1 MALLRPLL
9 KKPGLDVED
18 MNSFRPVS
26 NLSFLSK
33 IVERAMLDQLLPFL
47 EENKIIPQNQ
57 SAYRQF
63 HSTETALCKIHNDLV
78 TNSCSGKASL
88 LVLLDLSAAFDTVDH
103 DVLLADLFS
112 WGIREDAHSLLKSY
126 LTNRFQL
133 TSVGALLSE
142 PVHLQFGVP
151 QGSVLGPILFTLYT
165 SSLATL
171 LEAHNVAYHFYA
183 DDTQIYIRID
193 SIEDVK
199 VKLSS
204 LINNIKIWM
213 NGRKL
218 KLNDGKT
225 EIIIVKGNLR
235 SKVVEK
241 FGDLELPCAHLC
253 PSVSARNL
261 GIIFDSM
268 LNFKNHI
275 NSVVKTCNYHIRN
288 CIVLGNSWIKIVL
301 LHLYTLLLF
310 LELIIAILF
319 IWDSLIIY

>member
-1 MALLRPLL
+1 MTCYSLIC
-9 KKPGLDVED
+9 
-18 MNSFRPVS
+18 S
-26 NLSFLSK
+26 
-33 IVERAMLDQLLPFL
+33 
-47 EENKIIPQNQ
+47 
-57 SAYRQF
+57 
-63 HSTETALCKIHNDLV
+63 LV
-78 TNSCSGKASL
+78 AS
-88 LVLLDLSAAFDTVDH
+88 VT
-103 DVLLADLFS
+103 
-112 WGIREDAHSLLKSY
+112 EDAHSLLKSY
-126 LTNRFQL
+126 LTNRFQH
-133 TSVGALLSE
+133 TSVGASLSE
-142 PVHLQFGVP
+142 PVHLQFGIP
-151 QGSVLGPILFTLYT
+151 QGSVLGPILFTLNT

-171 LEAHNVAYHFYA
+171 LEAHDVAYHFYA

-193 SIEDVK
+193 STEDVK
-199 VKLSS
+199 GKLSS
-204 LINNIKIWM
+204 LINDIKIWM

-225 EIIIVKGNLR
+225 ELIIVKGNLR
-235 SKVVEK
+235 SNVVEE
-241 FGDLELPCAHLC
+241 FGNLELPCAHLC

-275 NSVVKTCNYHIRN
+275 NSVVRLLTTIFGI